1 MMNEM
6 ILIVFSSRGTLT
18 RALDHL
24 SASGA
29 IEFQRAAIVARAQSG
44 EVVTLDDK
52 IGPDEGGITGGTL
65 GAALAAFGVA
75 QLGALALPGIGA
87 VIALGS
93 AALAGAFIGGL
104 TGRAAANLLDS
115 ADTEALGARLADRLE
130 AGHPALILSVKDGRE
145 ALDALRVELEPFR
158 PELVE
163 RLRGD

>member
-1 MMNEM
+1 MNEL
-6 ILIVFSSRGTLT
+6 ILIVFSSRAALT

-29 IEFQRAAIVARAQSG
+29 IEVQRAAIVARAQSG
-44 EVVTLDDK
+44 EVVVLDDK
-52 IGPDEGGITGGTL
+52 IGPDEGGIAGGTL

-104 TGRAAANLLDS
+104 TGRVAANLLEGPES
-115 ADTEALGARLADRLE
+115 EALAARLADRLE

-145 ALDALRVELEPFR
+145 SLAALRVELEPFR

-163 RLRGD
+163 RMRGE